1 VKPHGGALVGQDV
14 IPLTLLVGVHGG
26 ASFI

>member
-1 VKPHGGALVGQDV
+1 VRSRGGALVGQDV
-14 IPLTLLVGVHGG
+14 IPWPLSVGDHGG